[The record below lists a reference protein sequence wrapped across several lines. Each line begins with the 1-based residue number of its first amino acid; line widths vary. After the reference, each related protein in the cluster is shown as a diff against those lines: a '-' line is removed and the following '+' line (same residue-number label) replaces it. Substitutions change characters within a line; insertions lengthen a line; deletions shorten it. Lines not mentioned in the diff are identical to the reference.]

1 MERRTGVTGVLS
13 KSIAYMTGGV
23 LAASIVLGGSRSGL
37 LGDLI
42 LEVIS
47 VFLLC
52 AALSELITSH
62 AVRHLKW
69 PLIFA
74 ALVALLPL
82 AQLIPLP
89 SALWTRLPG
98 REVIS
103 ETYRLLNVSQPLLP
117 LTMSPSAT
125 WLNALL
131 LIPPMAIFLG
141 CLTLNF
147 AQRRA
152 ISVVVIVM
160 GVISVFLGFLQLA
173 QGPNS
178 ALRFYEITNRDDAVG
193 FFANRN
199 HFAALL
205 YATMLFAAVWLADA
219 TIKVGLE
226 PRRRATQS
234 SSVLL
239 FVACLMA
246 FVLLVVAQ
254 MMARSRAGLGL
265 SIVALFASLALG
277 LTDRRAVSSRAKSA
291 KIAFGATALVIIFSL
306 QFALYRILERFASD
320 PLADARIP
328 FARNTIT
335 AAKAYMPFGSG
346 LGTFVP
352 VYQMFEKPTDVFG
365 AYANHAHND
374 LLEVWLETGV
384 FGLLLIG
391 LFLLWVARR
400 TFLLWRGQISAQAG
414 DVDLGLARAASLVIA
429 LLLLHSLVDYPLRTG
444 AMIAVFAFSCALL
457 IPPQTSGE
465 ALAADAATARR
476 SRREES
482 DVLTPR
488 DSHRRRG
495 GSANPINPDLPSSP
509 PPREPWGQS
518 IEWPEAWRGPKTSS
532 KDVDGSDKK
541 KR

>member
-52 AALSELITSH
+52 AALSQLITSH

-103 ETYRLLNVSQPLLP
+103 ETYRLLNQSQPLLP

-141 CLTLNF
+141 CLTLDF

-234 SSVLL
+234 ASVLL

-328 FARNTIT
+328 FARNTLT

-465 ALAADAATARR
+465 ALAADATAARR

-495 GSANPINPDLPSSP
+495 GSANPMTPDLPSSP

-518 IEWPEAWRGPKTSS
+518 VEWPEAWRGPKTSS
-532 KDVDGSDKK
+532 KDGSDKK

>member
-1 MERRTGVTGVLS
+1 MERRTGELS

-23 LAASIVLGGSRSGL
+23 LAASVVLGGSRSQL
-37 LGDLI
+37 LGDII

-62 AVRHLKW
+62 AIRHLKW

-103 ETYRLLNVSQPLLP
+103 ETYRLLNVSQPPLP

-152 ISVVVIVM
+152 ISIVVIVM

-178 ALRFYEITNRDDAVG
+178 ALRFYEITNRDDAVA

-374 LLEVWLETGV
+374 LLEVWLETGIV
-384 FGLLLIG
+384 GLLLIG
-391 LFLLWVARR
+391 LFLLWYARR
-400 TFLLWRGQISAQAG
+400 AFLLWRGQISAQAG

-457 IPPQTSGE
+457 IAPQTSGE
-465 ALAADAATARR
+465 AVAAYADATRR
-476 SRREES
+476 RKES
-482 DVLTPR
+482 ANFTPQ
-488 DSHRRRG
+488 DSHRRQA
-495 GSANPINPDLPSSP
+495 GSANPTNPESPSSP
-509 PPREPWGQS
+509 RPRERWGQA
-518 IEWPEAWRGPKTSS
+518 IEWPEAWRQPTKPK
-532 KDVDGSDKK
+532 KDPNSTDQT
-541 KR
+541 